1 MSWNRHPLFYSL
13 KARTAFL
20 YAGLFLISFA
30 VIFGIVY
37 LHLYLGK
44 LETADRR
51 LNGILSEF
59 EYEYLT
65 GEDFVS
71 SLLPVTRL
79 RRIPKLL
86 LDRIEEELDGF
97 QLILAFRNTERDS
110 EFVLFGSQGETLWE
124 ITAQLN
130 SEKFTRK
137 RLEVPDRVTT
147 LRKEFS
153 RESYGEGNRIYFLLL
168 DSTGKILAKSPF
180 SEANLKSFQAFAYH
194 PRKEIQYSNLQGA
207 RWRIRI
213 AYRELFDGNCLVVGL
228 NQHAAD
234 ENLEKIANAF
244 LLVGV
249 SVFLLSALCAWLLAC
264 RMIRGV
270 EKVGQAADRIAAGD
284 YSLRVPAAS
293 DGLEIEELI
302 SSFNTM
308 TENTETL
315 MQELR
320 TIADD
325 IAHDL
330 RTPLTRM
337 LGRSEVTVA
346 GHPTPDT
353 LLETLG
359 DNAED
364 CRRMLTLINQM
375 LDLSKTE
382 SGAGILHKKLFDLG
396 DLLRRSVELFRM
408 VTDRKGQ
415 TLTCRIPPGETL
427 LCADPMRIQQLIAN
441 LLDNASKFTP
451 EGGTISAEI
460 TEEQDEIL
468 LTVSDT
474 GCGIPESDRQKVFKR
489 FFRAD
494 ASRNLPGNG
503 LGLAMVQ
510 AIVHAHGGRV
520 DLTSV
525 VGRGSTFR
533 VHLPKGRTGKEK
545 QKSAEKESTPRTA
558 C

>member
-1 MSWNRHPLFYSL
+1 
-13 KARTAFL
+13 
-20 YAGLFLISFA
+20 
-30 VIFGIVY
+30 
-37 LHLYLGK
+37 
-44 LETADRR
+44 
-51 LNGILSEF
+51 
-59 EYEYLT
+59 
-65 GEDFVS
+65 
-71 SLLPVTRL
+71 
-79 RRIPKLL
+79 
-86 LDRIEEELDGF
+86 
-97 QLILAFRNTERDS
+97 
-110 EFVLFGSQGETLWE
+110 
-124 ITAQLN
+124 
-130 SEKFTRK
+130 
-137 RLEVPDRVTT
+137 
-147 LRKEFS
+147 
-153 RESYGEGNRIYFLLL
+153 
-168 DSTGKILAKSPF
+168 
-180 SEANLKSFQAFAYH
+180 
-194 PRKEIQYSNLQGA
+194 
-207 RWRIRI
+207 
-213 AYRELFDGNCLVVGL
+213 
-228 NQHAAD
+228 
-234 ENLEKIANAF
+234 
-244 LLVGV
+244 
-249 SVFLLSALCAWLLAC
+249 
-264 RMIRGV
+264 
-270 EKVGQAADRIAAGD
+270 
-284 YSLRVPAAS
+284 
-293 DGLEIEELI
+293 
-302 SSFNTM
+302 M

-533 VHLPKGRTGKEK
+533 VHLPKGRTGKGK
-545 QKSAEKESTPRTA
+545 QESAEKESTPRTA